1 RLAGEAKIH
10 LRAINLKVATA
21 QRRQPEAVVLL
32 RIGVVADSHQG
43 FVEKPDN
50 RRDDTRAGYA
60 APSQVLIDDGA
71 QLRQRLGERYQAG
84 EFGVTATLKP
94 VWMVAVLLPSL
105 LVAPRRLDVAV
116 GVGCDPHVGPG
127 WRYGKRAEAVERR
140 PIIHPPATGPPIAE
154 AASRF

>member
-1 RLAGEAKIH
+1 TEILGAETQAGRLAYIGVDVLRADRPVLARLVNILEELLARQFLNRAQDLGDAPIRQLHRPPLTRLAGEAKIH

-71 QLRQRLGERYQAG
+71 
-84 EFGVTATLKP
+84 
-94 VWMVAVLLPSL
+94 
-105 LVAPRRLDVAV
+105 
-116 GVGCDPHVGPG
+116 
-127 WRYGKRAEAVERR
+127 
-140 PIIHPPATGPPIAE
+140 
-154 AASRF
+154 